1 MPSSPNYKR
10 KYRQEYDNYH
20 SSAAQRKKR
29 SNRTMARRRLMRE
42 GVVAKGD
49 GKDVT
54 HKNGNAKDNSRKN
67 LGVQKASKNRSY
79 KRTKTAG
86 KKNSRD

>member
-10 KYRQEYDNYH
+10 NYRQEYDNYH
-20 SSAAQRKKR
+20 ASADQRKKR

-42 GVVAKGD
+42 GAVSKGD

-67 LGVQKASKNRSY
+67 LGVQKASSNRSY
-79 KRTKTAG
+79 SRTKTAG
-86 KKNSRD
+86 KKNKRD